1 MFVLATRVIRIYTP
15 QGISFKEKTR
25 HATPILLKYDRNG
38 SGRWSTPENYPAE
51 IGKSFCAK
59 RKIVRLRMILR
70 LVQKIRALLCHTK
83 TPCQPGYEAAG
94 GKGDEWA
101 RYHFLMNLRVTVCP
115 LVITFNR

>member
-38 SGRWSTPENYPAE
+38 SGRWSTPENHPAE

-59 RKIVRLRMILR
+59 RKIVRLRLIFR
-70 LVQKIRALLCHTK
+70 LAQKNL
-83 TPCQPGYEAAG
+83 AAS
-94 GKGDEWA
+94 
-101 RYHFLMNLRVTVCP
+101 RVTTGHLTLAFTP
-115 LVITFNR
+115 RHGLAPR

>member
-1 MFVLATRVIRIYTP
+1 MKDVNPFFVQSHCMGGRGGIRHETV
-15 QGISFKEKTR
+15 
-25 HATPILLKYDRNG
+25 
-38 SGRWSTPENYPAE
+38 
-51 IGKSFCAK
+51 CAK

-70 LVQKIRALLCHTK
+70 LAQKIRALLCHTK

>member
-59 RKIVRLRMILR
+59 RKIVRLRLIFSLA
-70 LVQKIRALLCHTK
+70 QKNL
-83 TPCQPGYEAAG
+83 AA
-94 GKGDEWA
+94 
-101 RYHFLMNLRVTVCP
+101 FSRVTTGHLTLAFTP
-115 LVITFNR
+115 RHGLAPR

>member
-1 MFVLATRVIRIYTP
+1 
-15 QGISFKEKTR
+15 
-25 HATPILLKYDRNG
+25 
-38 SGRWSTPENYPAE
+38 
-51 IGKSFCAK
+51 
-59 RKIVRLRMILR
+59 MILR
-70 LVQKIRALLCHTK
+70 LAQKIRALLCHTK